1 MLSLP
6 RSHREGD
13 KGVRMTGQGIAPYNP
28 NSAIF
33 GSLDS
38 ISHRQ
43 PARCSNSYFNSGP
56 GAVMTSRQEIPIKN
70 FHSQEDASYESSEDE
85 VQTSSNFRR
94 NAYVVDNASE
104 NESSQT
110 DDPEGS
116 TIDSQE
122 KNQKKIDEWIEKL
135 KDRERVKPSSLVV
148 YSKPMPNVHKL
159 MKEWPKDVEKVLQEA
174 DQLSTK
180 SDMDLEPFVDLCCS
194 ILGIPVHESR
204 VESLHCMFTLFLE
217 LKNKQSSD
225 DKLNLASDTSVN
237 R

>member
-159 MKEWPKDVEKVLQEA
+159 MKA
-174 DQLSTK
+174 
-180 SDMDLEPFVDLCCS
+180 
-194 ILGIPVHESR
+194 
-204 VESLHCMFTLFLE
+204 
-217 LKNKQSSD
+217 
-225 DKLNLASDTSVN
+225 
-237 R
+237 

>member
-110 DDPEGS
+110 DDPEVLNVSGSKQSNADMVDLQLGGASNQSSLHQIEGS

-194 ILGIPVHESR
+194 ILGIPV
-204 VESLHCMFTLFLE
+204 
-217 LKNKQSSD
+217 
-225 DKLNLASDTSVN
+225 
-237 R
+237 

>member
-110 DDPEGS
+110 DDPE
-116 TIDSQE
+116 
-122 KNQKKIDEWIEKL
+122 
-135 KDRERVKPSSLVV
+135 
-148 YSKPMPNVHKL
+148 
-159 MKEWPKDVEKVLQEA
+159 EWPKDVEKVLQEA